1 MVPVVHSDVHELV
14 RDLLYT
20 DSRELHTAYTRLK
33 TYSIPYLINQDPHW
47 VLKLI
52 SAN

>member
-1 MVPVVHSDVHELV
+1 MNLRAQNFDEPE
-14 RDLLYT
+14 T
-20 DSRELHTAYTRLK
+20 PPK
-33 TYSIPYLINQDPHW
+33 KKSIPYLINQDPHW